1 MRGVRGVSRETIT
14 DSTGGGPLNYDAIK
28 IWIDVAQFLIT
39 GGIGVY
45 IYLVN
50 RGEAIDKRISK
61 FKEEANKSLTDH
73 ENRIGQVEAVMKFLP
88 THNDMTSVK
97 SQLAGL
103 QAETE
108 GQTALLERLTKQ
120 VDRINEW
127 LIDRAK

>member
-1 MRGVRGVSRETIT
+1 M
-14 DSTGGGPLNYDAIK
+14 NYDAIK

-50 RGEAIDKRISK
+50 RGEAIDKRISR
-61 FKEEANKSLTDH
+61 FKEETGKTLTDH
-73 ENRIGQVEAVMKFLP
+73 SGRIGQIEAVMKYLP
-88 THNDMTSVK
+88 THNDMRTVTAS
-97 SQLAGL
+97 LAKL
-103 QAETE
+103 SADNE

-127 LIDRAK
+127 LIDRAN